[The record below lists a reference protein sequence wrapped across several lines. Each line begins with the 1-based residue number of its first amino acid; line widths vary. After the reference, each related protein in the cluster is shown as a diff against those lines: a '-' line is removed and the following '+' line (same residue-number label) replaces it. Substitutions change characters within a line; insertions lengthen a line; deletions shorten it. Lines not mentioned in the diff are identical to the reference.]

1 MMVDPALLIV
11 EADNDTRALLEGDLR
26 PRYGNRYRILTAAS
40 DGEAMETLEAL
51 HSSQEQVALLAVAQR
66 LPGLAGID
74 LLQQADPLAPGAK
87 RVLVTIF
94 EEEKAAV
101 DAIKKMRIDHY
112 LVKPWQ
118 PPELHL
124 YPVLDDAL
132 ADWEATVRPTL
143 SAPCVVVGYRF
154 SPEAHKTRDFLVRN
168 CVPFRWLDLERDPV
182 ARRLLAAAGLKSSR
196 LPIVRFADGT
206 QLVQPTDAELAEK
219 LGLRVRPQSSLYD
232 LIIVGAGPAGLAA
245 AVNAASEGLRTVMI
259 ERHAPGGQAG
269 LSSMIENYLGFP
281 AGLSGADLARRA
293 VAQAEKFEV
302 EIVRTQA
309 MTGLRAEGPLRT
321 VSLQDGTQLRAH
333 AVLVAS
339 GVQWRRLQAAGVDRL
354 TGAGV
359 YYGGSQ
365 AEAFFC
371 RDEDVYMV
379 GGGNSAGQ
387 AALHFA
393 RFARTV
399 TLLVRDGSLT
409 QTMSRYLIDQVEATA
424 NVGVRLRTMVV
435 EAHGEERLEAI
446 TVLDNA
452 TGAKETLPTSA
463 LFIFIGGEPNTQV
476 LAGVLELDGS
486 GFILTGPDLGSQ
498 GGDGHRPKDWPLDRD
513 PFSLESSVAGVLAAG
528 DVRHGSVK
536 RVAAGVGEGS
546 SAVQFVHQH
555 LRSTSAR

>member
-1 MMVDPALLIV
+1 MVADPALLIV
-11 EADNDTRALLEGDLR
+11 EADNDMRALLEGDLR

-40 DGEAMETLEAL
+40 EGEAMQTLEGL
-51 HSSQEQVALLAVAQR
+51 HSSKEHVALLAVAQR
-66 LPGLAGID
+66 LPGLAGVD
-74 LLQQADPLAPGAK
+74 LLQKAGPLAPGAK
-87 RVLVTIF
+87 RVLVTTF
-94 EEEKAAV
+94 EEAEAAI
-101 DAIKKMRIDHY
+101 DAIKKVRIDHY

-124 YPVLDDAL
+124 YPVLDDLL
-132 ADWEATVRPTL
+132 ADWEAAVRPTL

-154 SPEAHKTRDFLVRN
+154 SPQAHKTRDFLVRN
-168 CVPFRWLDLERDPV
+168 CEPFQWLDLERDPE
-182 ARRLLAAAGLKSSR
+182 ARRLLAAAGLKASR

-206 QLVQPTDAELAEK
+206 QLVQPTDGELAEK
-219 LGLRVRPQSSLYD
+219 IGLRVRPQSSLYD
-232 LIIVGAGPAGLAA
+232 LVIVGAGPAGLAA
-245 AVNAASEGLRTVMI
+245 AVSAASEGLRTVMI
-259 ERHAPGGQAG
+259 ERYAPGGQAG

-293 VAQAEKFEV
+293 VAQARKFEV
-302 EIVRTQA
+302 EIVTAQA
-309 MTGLRAEGPLRT
+309 MTGLRAEGPLRA
-321 VSLQDGTQLRAH
+321 VSLEDGTQIRSH
-333 AVLVAS
+333 AVLVAT

-371 RDEDVYMV
+371 RNEDVYVV

-393 RFARTV
+393 RYARTV
-399 TLLVRDGSLT
+399 TLLVRDESLT
-409 QTMSRYLIDQVEATA
+409 ETMSRYLIEQIEATD
-424 NVGVRLRTMVV
+424 NVEVRLRTIVV

-446 TVLDNA
+446 SVLDTA
-452 TGAKETLPTSA
+452 TGTKETLPTSA

-476 LAGVLELDGS
+476 LAGVLEQDGS
-486 GFILTGPDLGSQ
+486 GFIVTGPDLSSE
-498 GGDGHRPKDWPLDRD
+498 GGDRHRPKDWPLDRD
-513 PFSLESSVAGVLAAG
+513 PFWLESSVPGVLAAG

-555 LRSTSAR
+555 LRSTSSK